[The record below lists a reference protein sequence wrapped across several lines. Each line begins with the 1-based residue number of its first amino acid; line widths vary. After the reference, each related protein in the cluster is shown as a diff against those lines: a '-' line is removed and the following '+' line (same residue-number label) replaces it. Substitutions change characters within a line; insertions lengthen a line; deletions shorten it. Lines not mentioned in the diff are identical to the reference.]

1 MHLLNL
7 LPQRLDS
14 GATPTFAGLLAGDG
28 TAAAPSISF
37 AADSDTGFYRAGS
50 GQTSYSANGTQSLT
64 FTSGGVMF
72 GISGSYI
79 QLFNTGAAALVAAGT
94 NQNITLTPS
103 GSGVVS
109 SSSANFDITSSLFCS
124 EVYSTAA
131 WALGRG
137 GSIGLGG
144 FFDGSTSATFAGIA
158 GVKESAVSGQ
168 TGGMLTFHS
177 RASGA
182 SMTERA
188 RILSTGRFLLGTT
201 TDSGALLQ
209 IGTDLTT
216 AANGMVF
223 GTDTRL
229 YRHATKSLSLV
240 ATGTDT
246 TSFLVADDSYGI
258 TLKSRS
264 LISNGALTLGS
275 ASLTA
280 LTLSSTQAATFASS
294 VTGLRFIASTSL
306 IAGDFTS
313 TNDVGIVAKSTTAVY
328 NPEIAAFLAP
338 SQLTFGVGAYSNVY
352 CGVAQSAY
360 NSGSIVFAYAGAG
373 SVSNAFG
380 LGMYGQLPTIL
391 INGSKQ
397 TTFAG
402 LIFPQQAVTASA
414 PTYVKGAIYFDT
426 TLNKLRVGGATAWET
441 ITSV

>member
-1 MHLLNL
+1 
-7 LPQRLDS
+7 
-14 GATPTFAGLLAGDG
+14 
-28 TAAAPSISF
+28 
-37 AADSDTGFYRAGS
+37 
-50 GQTSYSANGTQSLT
+50 
-64 FTSGGVMF
+64 
-72 GISGSYI
+72 
-79 QLFNTGAAALVAAGT
+79 
-94 NQNITLTPS
+94 
-103 GSGVVS
+103 
-109 SSSANFDITSSLFCS
+109 
-124 EVYSTAA
+124 
-131 WALGRG
+131 
-137 GSIGLGG
+137 
-144 FFDGSTSATFAGIA
+144 
-158 GVKESAVSGQ
+158 
-168 TGGMLTFHS
+168 
-177 RASGA
+177 
-182 SMTERA
+182 MTERA

-258 TLKSRS
+258 ILKSRS